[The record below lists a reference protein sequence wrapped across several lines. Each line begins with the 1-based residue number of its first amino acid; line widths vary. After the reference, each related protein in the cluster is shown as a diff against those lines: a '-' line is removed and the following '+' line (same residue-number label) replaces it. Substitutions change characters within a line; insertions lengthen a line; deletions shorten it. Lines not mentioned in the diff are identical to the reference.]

1 MVEKAKM
8 TRFIAKLLGD
18 PGGAFSVPM
27 ARMGGY
33 SERGPA
39 SLPGARQGARLSPSP
54 EGTMLRI
61 IFGLT
66 MILATG
72 GPASRAYAQDPSARC
87 VAVANEQMTIAS
99 AQGRGLAIENFSEVE
114 TARFLTA
121 FNAMA
126 PASNFVATKIFAAVG
141 GDRVYVFFESDKDL
155 CTAPSPLTPDS
166 YEALAE
172 KARGDGV

>member
-1 MVEKAKM
+1 MVDKAKM

-39 SLPGARQGARLSPSP
+39 SVPGARQGARLSPSP

>member
-1 MVEKAKM
+1 MIDDAK
-8 TRFIAKLLGD
+8 TTQFIGKLLGD
-18 PGGAFSVPM
+18 LGGAFSVPM

-33 SERGPA
+33 PERWPA
-39 SLPGARQGARLSPSP
+39 PLPGARNGARFSPSP

-66 MILATG
+66 MILAIG

-87 VAVANEQMTIAS
+87 VSVGNEQMTIAS

-114 TARFLTA
+114 TAKFA
-121 FNAMA
+121 FNEMA
-126 PASNFVATKIFAAVG
+126 PTSNFVATKIFAAVG

-155 CTAPSPLTPDS
+155 CTAPSPLSLDS
-166 YEALAE
+166 YEALVE
-172 KARGDGV
+172 KARGDGA